1 MDVHG
6 DGYKGCSRCLV
17 IKPHAASVRTPV
29 TVDIKF
35 QKLKR
40 ETTYIE

>member
-1 MDVHG
+1 M
-6 DGYKGCSRCLV
+6 SSALMV
-17 IKPHAASVRTPV
+17 IKPHVASIRTLVRT
-29 TVDIKF
+29 DIKF